1 MSTAALPKKLR
12 RDPGEELPNC
22 NIEPAIIALL
32 HVDPFY
38 GYTIQGLRR
47 DISDKID
54 TLAVEA
60 IGNFIYLRINP
71 YFWNWAGQNGIQ
83 TQMDLLRHEV
93 GHLIREHLF
102 RRGNRVSELWNI
114 AADATINQWL
124 VNLPKGCIYPETLNL
139 PRDQTAE
146 WYYDQLLEKQQQQQ
160 QQGSG
165 QGDQDGQS
173 DDNKDDQQDSDGGQ
187 QGEGEP
193 DDEQDGG
200 GGGDGE
206 QDGDQESDG
215 QGQGG
220 LPDLSDH
227 WHCDGHNWGTKDIE
241 DSDPYYVQEE
251 VKRLIEQS
259 LERAIHEA
267 PGTVPGN
274 LIAQIEEALHK
285 PKPWKRILRQFIDNA
300 TNQFKVPTRSRPNRR
315 TGLINPGR
323 RREFELKI
331 LCGYDTSASV
341 VDEQL
346 NQFMAEMDK
355 IAEHSELHGCEFDT
369 VCHDVYKWDKN
380 RKPEVKGRGGTDL
393 NVPFAVAEDIKP
405 DCLIIFTDGDGPIPE
420 KKPRYPV
427 LWVYTKRHTEA
438 PWGKK
443 VILEI

>member
-1 MSTAALPKKLR
+1 MSTAALPQKLHR
-12 RDPGEELPNC
+12 EHGEELPNC
-22 NIEPAIIALL
+22 NIEPAIVALL
-32 HVDPFY
+32 AVDPFY

-47 DISDKID
+47 DITDKIE

-71 YFWNWAGQNGIQ
+71 YFWNWAGQYSGIQ

-93 GHLIREHLF
+93 GHLIRDHLF
-102 RRGNRVSELWNI
+102 RRGNRISELWNI

-124 VNLPKGCIYPETLNL
+124 VNLPKGCIYPETLQL

-146 WYYDQLLEKQQQQQ
+146 WYYDQLLEKQQQPQ

-165 QGDQDGQS
+165 QGNQDGQS
-173 DDNKDDQQDSDGGQ
+173 DDQQEDGGGGQ

-193 DDEQDGG
+193 DDEQDGDG

-355 IAEHSELHGCEFDT
+355 IAEHSELYGCEFDT
-369 VCHDVYKWDKN
+369 VCHDVFKWERGK
-380 RKPEVKGRGGTDL
+380 RVEVKGRGGTDL
-393 NVPFAVAEDIKP
+393 TVPFAVAEDIKP

-427 LWVYTKRHTEA
+427 LWVYTQIHSDA

>member
-1 MSTAALPKKLR
+1 MSTTDIPQKLR
-12 RDPGEELPNC
+12 RDPGEELPAC
-22 NIEPAIIALL
+22 DIGPAIVALL
-32 HVDPFY
+32 HTDPFY

-47 DISDKID
+47 DITDKIE

-71 YFWNWAGQNGIQ
+71 YFWNWASDIQ

-165 QGDQDGQS
+165 QDDQDGQS
-173 DDNKDDQQDSDGGQ
+173 ADDQQGGGGQ

-193 DDEQDGG
+193 DDEQYGDGD

-206 QDGDQESDG
+206 QDGDQESD
-215 QGQGG
+215 GQGG

-227 WHCDGHNWGTKDIE
+227 WHCDGHNWGTQNIE

-251 VKRLIEQS
+251 VKRLIEHS

-274 LIAQIEEALHK
+274 LITQIEEALHR

-355 IAEHSELHGCEFDT
+355 IAEHSELYGCEFDT
-369 VCHDVYKWDKN
+369 VCHDVFKWERGK
-380 RKPEVKGRGGTDL
+380 RVEVKGRGGTDL
-393 NVPFAVAEDIKP
+393 TVPFAVAEDIKP

-427 LWVYTKRHTEA
+427 LWVYTQIHSDA